1 MESFVCPFPGARPT
15 LVSKRTLFCPF
26 LGENLPCG
34 TLGGL
39 LSMTIIGA
47 SCIEYLLDA
56 RYLTYIIT
64 LNSHNIISKQGE
76 FPRFTDQETET
87 QEG

>member
-1 MESFVCPFPGARPT
+1 M
-15 LVSKRTLFCPF
+15 LD
-26 LGENLPCG
+26 
-34 TLGGL
+34 GL

-64 LNSHNIISKQGE
+64 FNSHNILSREGE